1 MRIDKF
7 LAECGDYPS
16 RSKAREA
23 IDRGEVLIDGV
34 PARPSSEVSAASE
47 IRLLTDAGGF
57 VSAGG
62 AKLQKALSDFGFS
75 PRGMVFADI
84 GASTGGF
91 TDCLLKNGAAR
102 VYAVDVG
109 VSQLHPRLAG
119 DPRVTVC
126 DRTNARYLTRD
137 FFPEPLDG
145 AVMDVSF
152 ISAKLLMPAVCGILE
167 EGCPF
172 LSLLK
177 PQFECE
183 ERIRLKNGSVRDEK
197 LRLKICEGIYDFAVS
212 CGLSPQK
219 FTTAP
224 LREGKNTEYLM
235 LFTKGGAI
243 RLEKDALYCEVMK
256 KN

>member
-7 LAECGDYPS
+7 LAERGDYPS

-23 IDRGEVLIDGV
+23 IGRGEVMIDGV

-84 GASTGGF
+84 GVSTGGF

-137 FFPEPLDG
+137 FSGTAGRGGDG
-145 AVMDVSF
+145 RQLYFRKAAD
-152 ISAKLLMPAVCGILE
+152 ARRLRDNG
-167 EGCPF
+167 GG
-172 LSLLK
+172 LSLSI
-177 PQFECE
+177 PSETS
-183 ERIRLKNGSVRDEK
+183 I
-197 LRLKICEGIYDFAVS
+197 
-212 CGLSPQK
+212 
-219 FTTAP
+219 
-224 LREGKNTEYLM
+224 
-235 LFTKGGAI
+235 
-243 RLEKDALYCEVMK
+243 
-256 KN
+256 